1 MPDKWVDN
9 LHRTNRRVDLG
20 LREFDRSNGDFLMP
34 KSSKAP
40 KVIVSGWL
48 IGVIVLCA
56 GFGGSVLL
64 MNSMAEDAAG
74 GRDDSERVLRMEAEK
89 MQKTTVIKAT
99 RDIKD
104 GAVIELDDLEEVSI
118 QTSRVPDGA
127 IESRVQ
133 GAGKYASRD
142 IAQGTV
148 LTNLNI
154 QSAAASKPDPKNDH
168 RRRHK

>member
-1 MPDKWVDN
+1 MSEDSAGIPP
-9 LHRTNRRVDLG
+9 
-20 LREFDRSNGDFLMP
+20 EEP
-34 KSSKAP
+34 KPPKPKGSKAP

-64 MNSMAEDAAG
+64 MNHMAEDAAG
-74 GRDDSERVLRMEAEK
+74 GRDESERILRMETEK
-89 MQKTTVIKAT
+89 MQKTTVVKAT

-104 GAVIELDDLEEVSI
+104 GAVIELGDLEEAEI
-118 QTSRVPDGA
+118 QSSRVPDGA
-127 IESRVQ
+127 LELRTQ

-154 QSAAASKPDPKNDH
+154 QSAPASKPDPKNDH
-168 RRRHK
+168 RTTP